1 MTGHSLLWVETLR
14 DWSIIFM
21 GITFA
26 AFFVVLII
34 VMIIV
39 GIGVRTLLNKSQGLL
54 DEGVKPMLESAKQTT
69 ENARGTS
76 QYLSDAAVGPVIR
89 TYGVVAGV
97 RRAAGLIAGLTQA
110 ENDAKKQP

>member
-1 MTGHSLLWVETLR
+1 LTGHPLLWVETLR

-26 AFFVVLII
+26 AFFVVLIV

-39 GIGVRTLLNKSQGLL
+39 GLGARSLLSKSAGLL
-54 DEGVKPMLESAKQTT
+54 DEGVKPMLESAKEATA
-69 ENARGTS
+69 NARGTS

-97 RRAAGLIAGLTQA
+97 RRAAGLIVGLTQA
-110 ENDAKKQP
+110 DSERDKNN

>member
-1 MTGHSLLWVETLR
+1 LLWVETLR

-26 AFFVVLII
+26 AFFVVLIVFMI
-34 VMIIV
+34 VI
-39 GIGVRTLLNKSQGLL
+39 GLL
-54 DEGVKPMLESAKQTT
+54 VRSMLRKSSGMLDDNIKPMLESAQQSAA
-69 ENARGTS
+69 NARGTS
-76 QYLSDAAVGPVIR
+76 QYVSDAAVSPIIR

-110 ENDAKKQP
+110 GDESTKKQP